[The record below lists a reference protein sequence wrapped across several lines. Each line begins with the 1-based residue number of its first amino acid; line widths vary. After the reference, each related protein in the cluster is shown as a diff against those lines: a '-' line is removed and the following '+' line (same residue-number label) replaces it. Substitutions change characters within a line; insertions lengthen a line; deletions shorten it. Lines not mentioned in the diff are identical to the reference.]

1 MIRHLW
7 HRLTGLL
14 TGRDL
19 ERDATRHQAAADG
32 HCCGTLAR
40 GVAAPFPDDVMPRG

>member
-19 ERDATRHQAAADG
+19 ERDATRHQAAADRLDMAIRDLLTRNG
-32 HCCGTLAR
+32 NTGNSSS
-40 GVAAPFPDDVMPRG
+40 